1 MLHGDED
8 EIVPIKAGKKLFD
21 AVIAPKEF
29 YTVEGAGHNDAY
41 IVGGRSY
48 VTALRAFVEQLAP

>member
-8 EIVPIKAGKKLFD
+8 DTVPIKAGKKLFD
-21 AVIAPKEF
+21 AVSAPKEF
-29 YTVEGAGHNDAY
+29 FTVQGAGHNDVY

-48 VTALRAFVEQLAP
+48 VTALQAFVERLAQ